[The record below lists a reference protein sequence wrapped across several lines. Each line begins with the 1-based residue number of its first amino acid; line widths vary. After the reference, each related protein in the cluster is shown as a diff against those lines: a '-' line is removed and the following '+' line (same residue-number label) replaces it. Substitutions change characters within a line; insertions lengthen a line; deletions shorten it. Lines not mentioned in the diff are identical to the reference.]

1 MSSLRKLL
9 VENVWW
15 WVTPIVIVIA
25 LVGFIVWRSHA
36 GDSSKDPSTFQY
48 DVY

>member
-1 MSSLRKLL
+1 MRLTDRLSQPQK
-9 VENVWW
+9 
-15 WVTPIVIVIA
+15 IVIVIA

-36 GDSSKDPSTFQY
+36 GDPSKDPSTFQY